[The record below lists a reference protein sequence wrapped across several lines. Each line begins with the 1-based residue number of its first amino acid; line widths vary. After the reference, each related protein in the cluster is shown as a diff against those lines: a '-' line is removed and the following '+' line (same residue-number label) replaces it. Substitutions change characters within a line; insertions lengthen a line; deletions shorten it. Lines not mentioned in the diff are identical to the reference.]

1 MPKAKVVKT
10 RNGGEWTEARYRSFI
25 VSTLRKSSSR
35 WGPRNEAKRDA
46 RHHEKLPNA
55 TGRLVF
61 HSKCACC
68 NELVPETTSSV
79 DHIEP
84 VVDPA
89 VGFVN
94 FDVYIQR
101 MYCEKEG
108 FQVLCKP
115 CHDTKTAGEREI
127 ATERKRREREDSQS

>member
-1 MPKAKVVKT
+1 MSKVIKN
-10 RNGGEWTEARYRSFI
+10 RNSGQWTEARYRSFI

-35 WGPRNEAKRDA
+35 WGPRNECKKAA
-46 RHHEKLPNA
+46 RHFEKIENPA

-68 NELVPETTSSV
+68 CDLVPETTASV
-79 DHIEP
+79 DHIHP

-94 FDVYIQR
+94 FDVYIER
-101 MYCEKEG
+101 MYCEADG

-115 CHDTKTAGEREI
+115 CHDEKTAGEREI
-127 ATERKRREREDSQS
+127 ATDRKRRERTQSQS